1 MYEVLARKYR
11 PTKLSE
17 VVGQPV
23 AVTIL
28 ENAIKTGKLHH
39 ALLLYGPMG
48 VGKTSLARIIAK
60 SLNCE
65 NGPTVDPCGKC
76 EACYTIAKG
85 RDIDVIEIDGASN
98 RKIENARNIIESV
111 KYPPLKR
118 KFKIYIIDE
127 IHMFTIEA
135 FNAMLKTIEEPPHYV
150 KFIFATTAI
159 EKVPETILSRCQIL
173 YLKKIPESE
182 IAKKLN
188 FIAKE
193 EKISIEKGAVD
204 LIAFASSGSLRIAEG
219 FLDRCAS
226 YKLKGTITKDDVSKV
241 VGIPTKEISKEFL
254 KNILNDD
261 TEKALNTIYKL
272 SQNSINLE
280 IFNRMVL
287 DELLNINMPL
297 ESKTALVNIFYQS
310 LADIKQKVDAE
321 DALIVATYK
330 AKAATNLESLEN
342 LIEKIGELTISD
354 VETKPAPAN
363 RVNKVF
369 SSPQKNQEQ
378 NTSDSTPEEHD
389 PESSKVDIILKT
401 LGGKII
407 NIEKLN
413 E

>member
-1 MYEVLARKYR
+1 
-11 PTKLSE
+11 
-17 VVGQPV
+17 
-23 AVTIL
+23 
-28 ENAIKTGKLHH
+28 
-39 ALLLYGPMG
+39 
-48 VGKTSLARIIAK
+48 
-60 SLNCE
+60 
-65 NGPTVDPCGKC
+65 
-76 EACYTIAKG
+76 
-85 RDIDVIEIDGASN
+85 
-98 RKIENARNIIESV
+98 
-111 KYPPLKR
+111 
-118 KFKIYIIDE
+118 
-127 IHMFTIEA
+127 
-135 FNAMLKTIEEPPHYV
+135 V

-159 EKVPETILSRCQIL
+159 EKVPDTILSRCQIL

-182 IAKKLN
+182 IVKKLN

-193 EKISIEKGAVD
+193 EKISIEKGALD

-226 YKLKGTITKDDVSKV
+226 YKLKDTITKDDVSKV
-241 VGIPTKEISKEFL
+241 VGIPTREISKEFL

-287 DELLNINMPL
+287 DELLDINMPL
-297 ESKTALVNIFYQS
+297 ESKTALINIFYQS

-330 AKAATNLESLEN
+330 AKAAKNLENLEK
-342 LIEKIGELTISD
+342 LIEKIGELTVSKVD
-354 VETKPAPAN
+354 TKTAPAN
-363 RVNKVF
+363 RVNNVF

-378 NTSDSTPEEHD
+378 NTFDSTSEGHD
-389 PESSKVDIILKT
+389 SENSKVDIILKT